1 MKKVLILCA
10 ILALAVLVLAGC
22 TGMNLSG
29 AQPQPTETALSYDSA
44 DALTQAVDAQKTS
57 ADADTHKLAAL
68 DHYYGIQSLPQDA
81 KISGLKVL
89 SFAVRVQ
96 YTFGQTSDSS
106 YDNRMELVWYRDTT
120 GSDYM
125 GKVSSDPSV
134 TLMQGGNIAYYKAV
148 AKAQDPADSQKT
160 IDYCQIVYW
169 AQDNQAF
176 MAAVPLGFTEDDIR
190 KYCVAQQLSVH

>member
-1 MKKVLILCA
+1 MKKALILT
-10 ILALAVLVLAGC
+10 AVLAITILVFAGC
-22 TGMNLSG
+22 SGMDLSG
-29 AQPQPTETALSYDSA
+29 AQPQPTETPLSYDST

-57 ADADTHKLAAL
+57 TDADTHKLATL
-68 DHYYGIQSLPQDA
+68 DHYYGFKTLPQDT
-81 KISGLKVL
+81 KISGIKVL

-120 GSDYM
+120 GTDYM
-125 GKVSSDPSV
+125 SKVSSDPSV
-134 TLMQGGNIAYYKAV
+134 TLMQGGDIAYYKAV

-169 AQDNQAF
+169 AQDNQAY

-190 KYCVAQQLSVH
+190 KYCVAQQLPVH